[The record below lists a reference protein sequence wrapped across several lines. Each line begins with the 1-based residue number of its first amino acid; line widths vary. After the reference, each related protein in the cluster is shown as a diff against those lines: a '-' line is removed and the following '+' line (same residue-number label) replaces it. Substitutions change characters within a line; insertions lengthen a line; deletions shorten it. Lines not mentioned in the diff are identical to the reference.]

1 MTIDLSR
8 RNFIAAMGGAAA
20 WPLAAHAQQ
29 PEKVYRIGFLANDPT
44 IPQQPAGRAFLD
56 GLRESGFIEGAN
68 IVIERRF
75 AEGRLDRP
83 AELANDLVKLNVE
96 LIVASSPVAAIAA
109 KQATKDIPI
118 VFVNVLDPVGSG
130 IVSSLARPGGNITG
144 LASHASPEI
153 AGKRLQLLKEAV
165 PQISRVA
172 VLLTADTETDTAEW
186 SILEYAARSL
196 RVDLQAFAARLPE
209 EFERAFVEM
218 SREHPDA
225 IFGTYNAPNLIHRKI
240 IVAYANA
247 NRLPGIFAFTEAA
260 AEGGLMSYGASRA
273 DLFRRTALYVG
284 KILKGTKPADLP
296 IELPTDFEL
305 VINLKTA
312 KALGITLPPTLLARA
327 DEIIE

>member
-1 MTIDLSR
+1 MR
-8 RNFIAAMGGAAA
+8 RREFIGLIGAAAA
-20 WPLAAHAQQ
+20 WPLTARGQQ
-29 PEKVYRIGFLANDPT
+29 GEKIYRIGFLANDPT
-44 IPQQPAGRAFLD
+44 IPQQAAGRAFLD
-56 GLRESGFIEGAN
+56 GLRDGGFIEGAN

-83 AELANDLVKLNVE
+83 SELANELVGLNVE

-144 LASHASPEI
+144 LASHVSPEI
-153 AGKRLQLLKEAV
+153 AGKRLELLKEAV

-172 VLLTADTETDTAEW
+172 VLLTADTESDTAQW

-196 RVDLQAFAARLPE
+196 RVNLQAFTARVPD
-209 EFERAFVEM
+209 EFERAFVKM
-218 SREHPDA
+218 SRENPDA

-240 IVAYANA
+240 IVAFATANH
-247 NRLPGIFAFTEAA
+247 LPGMFAFTEAA

-284 KILKGTKPADLP
+284 KILKGARPADLP
-296 IELPTDFEL
+296 IEQPINFEL

-312 KALGITLPPTLLARA
+312 KMLGLKIPPTLIARA
-327 DEIIE
+327 DEVIE

>member
-1 MTIDLSR
+1 MR
-8 RNFIAAMGGAAA
+8 RREFITLIGGAAVM
-20 WPLAAHAQQ
+20 WPLTAHAQQ
-29 PEKVYRIGFLANDPT
+29 TEKVYRIGFLANDPT
-44 IPQQPAGRAFLD
+44 IPQQPAGRAFVD

-83 AELANDLVKLNVE
+83 SELANQLIRLNVE
-96 LIVASSPVAAIAA
+96 LIVASSPESAIAA

-144 LASHASPEI
+144 LASHVSPDV
-153 AGKRLQLLKEAV
+153 AGKRLELLKEAA

-172 VLLTADTETDTAEW
+172 VLLTADTETDTAQW
-186 SILEYAARSL
+186 SVLEYAGRSL
-196 RVDLQAFAARLPE
+196 RVDLQAFTARLPE
-209 EFERAFVEM
+209 EFERAFVRM
-218 SREHPDA
+218 SQERPDA

-247 NRLPGIFAFTEAA
+247 NHLPGMFAFTEAA
-260 AEGGLMSYGASRA
+260 ADGGLMSYGASRT
-273 DLFRRTALYVG
+273 DLFRRAALYVG
-284 KILKGTKPADLP
+284 KILKGAKPADLP
-296 IELPTDFEL
+296 IELPTNFEL

-312 KALGITLPPTLLARA
+312 KALGLKIPPQLLARA
-327 DEIIE
+327 DEVIE